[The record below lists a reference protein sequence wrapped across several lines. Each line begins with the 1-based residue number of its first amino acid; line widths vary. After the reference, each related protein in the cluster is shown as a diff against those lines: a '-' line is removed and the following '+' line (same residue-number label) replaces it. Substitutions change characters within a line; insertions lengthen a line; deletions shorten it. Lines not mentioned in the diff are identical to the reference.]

1 MARRLSTVD
10 LYTELMRGV
19 QADQLQ
25 PLYFLAG
32 EERLL
37 MDRLVAAIRR
47 KVLAGGAAEFNH
59 DQVAAKEVGGSQIV
73 QLARTV
79 PMMGDR
85 RLVEVR
91 DAEGLAAKD
100 LEQLLP
106 YVEKPVSSSVVVF
119 TATKV
124 DGRLKFFKALDK
136 AGFLAR
142 FEPVRGAPLLRFLD
156 AEAKRLGARLGPGV
170 AELLVDLVGGDFLAL
185 ASAVEKLCLF
195 VGQGGVVDVE
205 QVDSVVAQTR
215 QAVIFELT
223 DAVGAGNVGAAL
235 GSLRNL
241 LEAGEPAQRIL
252 FMIARQFRLIW
263 RALDAL
269 AAGARPGDLAAA
281 IGVPPFVASK
291 IGAQA
296 RRFDAAAIHE
306 AHAEIYRADRALKS
320 ARIPRNLILERLV
333 MGLCAHDS
341 RKTAWN

>member
-1 MARRLSTVD
+1 MARRKSTVD

-19 QADQLQ
+19 QQDRFL
-25 PLYFLAG
+25 PIYFLAG

-37 MDRLVAAIRR
+37 IDRLVAAIRR
-47 KVLAGGAAEFNH
+47 KILAGGAAEFNH
-59 DQVAAKEVGGSQIV
+59 DQVAGKEAGGGQIV

-79 PMMGDR
+79 PMMGER

-106 YVEKPVSSSVVVF
+106 YVADPVDSTVVIF

-136 AGFLAR
+136 AGYLGR
-142 FEPVRGAPLLRFLD
+142 FDPVRGAPLLRFLD
-156 AEAKRLGARLGPGV
+156 AEAKRLGAQLGPGV
-170 AELLVDLVGGDFLAL
+170 AELLVELVGGDFLAL

-195 VGQGGVVDVE
+195 VGEGGVVDAE

-223 DAVGAGNVGAAL
+223 DAVGEGNMGSAL
-235 GSLRNL
+235 RSLQSL
-241 LEAGEPAQRIL
+241 LEAGEPQQRIL
-252 FMIARQFRLIW
+252 FMIARQYRLIW

-269 AAGARPGDLAAA
+269 GAGARPGDLAGA
-281 IGVPPFVASK
+281 IGVPPFVARK

-296 RRFDAAAIHE
+296 RRFDVQTIHE

-320 ARIPRNLILERLV
+320 SRVPRNLILERLV
-333 MGLCAHDS
+333 MGLCA
-341 RKTAWN
+341 R